1 MNNHNMA
8 IIPVE
13 GFVLAPSSCSVTF
26 AHIAELPL
34 IEPEIHVVPVIPVLT
49 VFAIE
54 TIVLVRRQVHMATA
68 EFTWSGHIGIVIW
81 LC

>member
-1 MNNHNMA
+1 MT

-13 GFVLAPSSCSVTF
+13 GLMSAPSSRSVTF

-49 VFAIE
+49 IIAVK
-54 TIVLVRRQVHMATA
+54 TVVLVRRQVHVVAA
-68 EFTWSGHIGIVIW
+68 ELTCSDHIGSIHWIG
-81 LC
+81 